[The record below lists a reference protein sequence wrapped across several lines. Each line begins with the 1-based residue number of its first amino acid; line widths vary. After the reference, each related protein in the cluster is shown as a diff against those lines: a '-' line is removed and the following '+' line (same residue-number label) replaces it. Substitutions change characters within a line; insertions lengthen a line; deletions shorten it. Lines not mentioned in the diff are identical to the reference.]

1 MKDIIIGFR
10 DVSAMTLLLAVYNVG
25 AIFGWL
31 QYYPDDRLWFPYAF
45 LGIPAITVSGTLKW
59 YNQIWVTWEASK
71 QILLTNPLFAVML
84 LTLIFILYR
93 QYMAHK
99 PVAVLYFIT
108 LFVTILTTFTT
119 DWSY

>member
-1 MKDIIIGFR
+1 MKDILAGVR
-10 DVSAMTLLLAVYNVG
+10 DVSAMTLLVAVFNVG

-31 QYYPDDRLWFPYAF
+31 QYYPNDMLWFPYSF
-45 LGIPAITVSGTLKW
+45 LGMPAFTVTGSVKW

-71 QILLTNPLFAVML
+71 QILLTNPIFAVML
-84 LTLIFILYR
+84 LALIFILYR

-108 LFVTILTTFTT
+108 LFVMIITIFTA
-119 DWSY
+119 DWRF